1 MEGGTANFNRDLTQQ
16 DGGRTQDGRMTKKCY
31 SSNGNAQSRA
41 KRFGNSAVL
50 SLPAVLLRKVSNRRA
65 NFIFSY
71 GAVGLPY
78 SDSFYTVLRLEG
90 RYLW

>member
-1 MEGGTANFNRDLTQQ
+1 MEGGTAKFNRDLTRQ
-16 DGGRTQDGRMTKKCY
+16 DGWRTQDGRMTKKCF

-41 KRFGNSAVL
+41 KLFGHSAVL

-71 GAVGLPY
+71 GVVGLPY
-78 SDSFYTVLRLEG
+78 SDCFYTVLRLEG

>member
-1 MEGGTANFNRDLTQQ
+1 
-16 DGGRTQDGRMTKKCY
+16 MTKNCY

-41 KRFGNSAVL
+41 TLFGHAAVL
-50 SLPAVLLRKVSNRRA
+50 SLPAVLLRKVSNRGA

-78 SDSFYTVLRLEG
+78 SDSFYIFLRLEG
-90 RYLW
+90 RYFW